1 MVPPEAHSARS
12 VVSLRVMIAPMRILV
27 VDDEIAILGCLER
40 LLTDAGHEVCARLL
54 TSEEDAE
61 GIVSVAALMQFDVA
75 TVDLLTPA
83 VSGDILT
90 RQLRKVSPATRLVL
104 MGSALS
110 TLPDDLL
117 REVLTRSTV
126 DDLLALPFDSKEE
139 LLERIEGAP

>member
-1 MVPPEAHSARS
+1 
-12 VVSLRVMIAPMRILV
+12 MRILV

-54 TSEEDAE
+54 AGEEDAE
-61 GIVSVAALMQFDVA
+61 GIVSVAALMQFDA
-75 TVDLLTPA
+75 AAVDLLMPA

-110 TLPDDLL
+110 TLPDELL
-117 REVLTRSTV
+117 REVLTTSTV
-126 DDLLALPFDSKEE
+126 DDLLPLPFDSKEE
-139 LLERIEGAP
+139 LLERIEGAA